1 LIITLTVNGK
11 AEKVD
16 VKPNETLL
24 HVLREKLG
32 LTGPKEGCGT
42 GDCGACTVIVN
53 GRAVNSCLVLAVE
66 VDGAEILTVEG
77 LKKDEELHPLQKAFI
92 EEHAV
97 QCGYCIPGVLMTALS
112 YLMENPSPTE
122 EEIKKAISG
131 NLCRCGGYPFMVK
144 AIKKASEVMK
154 SGQS

>member
-1 LIITLTVNGK
+1 MIITLTVNGK

-42 GDCGACTVIVN
+42 GDGGACTVIVN

>member
-1 LIITLTVNGK
+1 MIITLTVNGK